1 MDTLR
6 EKCYTLICDKLVN
19 HEDEY
24 TEEGD
29 FEEFAEQ
36 IAFDLEK
43 GLFDS
48 FPDMNDYR
56 REFRKI
62 YANVTSTPNA
72 PMVRKRLFDGTWKA
86 LDIAKMTTKELFPER
101 EEEAQDKEDTERE
114 LTAKFEKMKMDKVS
128 MYTCGKCNSQ
138 KTEHTQVQ
146 TRSADEGYTIKV
158 VCMECG
164 NRWRMS

>member
-1 MDTLR
+1 MNTLR
-6 EKCYTLICDKLVN
+6 EKCYTLICDKLMN

-24 TEEGD
+24 TREED
-29 FEEFAEQ
+29 FEEFVEQ
-36 IAFDLEK
+36 VAFDLEK

-48 FPDMNDYR
+48 FSDSTDYR

-62 YANVTSTPNA
+62 YSNVTSTPNA
-72 PMVRKRLFDGTWKA
+72 PMVRRRLFDGTWKA
-86 LDIAKMTTKELFPER
+86 LEIAKMTAKELYPER
-101 EEEAQDKEDTERE
+101 EEEARKVEDTERE

-128 MYTCGKCNSQ
+128 MYTCKCGSQ

-158 VCMECG
+158 VCLECG
-164 NRWRMS
+164 NRWNM